1 MTQVLLTSEKALPDL
16 LTVAELARYL
26 GVPVSTIHFWRGRDQ
41 GPPAFKVGRRLMFRS
56 SDVAAWLNTQ
66 ADSSRSSRRQRRPRQ
81 QEEVTDTARR
91 LK

>member
-1 MTQVLLTSEKALPDL
+1 MAQALTSEKALPEL
-16 LTVAELARYL
+16 LTVAELASYL

-66 ADSSRSSRRQRRPRQ
+66 ADSSRSSRRTRSHQPR
-81 QEEVTDTARR
+81 EVTATTARR